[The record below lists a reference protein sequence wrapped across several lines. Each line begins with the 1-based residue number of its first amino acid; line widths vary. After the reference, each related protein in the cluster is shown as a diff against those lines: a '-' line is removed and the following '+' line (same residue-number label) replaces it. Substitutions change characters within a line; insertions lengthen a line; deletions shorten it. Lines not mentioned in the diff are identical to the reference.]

1 MTVGPAWRLVG
12 VGPLFH
18 SWCSCFQLP
27 QLQQFWK
34 LGSWTVFTILKW
46 RKCGVVLN
54 PDDLSLSLFDRIIF
68 SEFETVADLQVIFPG
83 HAESEVVIPDQMH
96 PFTMAIS
103 CPRIIT
109 SVLLDTFVV
118 RTILVPAL
126 MCLGQ
131 PWASGSFSEQLP
143 PPPGDLFWWFYH
155 GSKPYALWFGLLIS
169 WVLGKCHIIYHLS
182 TRSNPRGAIPCWK
195 LPEIGRIL
203 SGDH

>member
-34 LGSWTVFTILKW
+34 LASWTVFTILKW

-54 PDDLSLSLFDRIIF
+54 PDDLSLSLSIWIIF

-96 PFTMAIS
+96 PFTMAIT

-126 MCLGQ
+126 MCLGHRVLS
-131 PWASGSFSEQLP
+131 AHEQLP
-143 PPPGDLFWWFYH
+143 PRWSLLVVLPCSTIWFVEAYSSVGFLENASH
-155 GSKPYALWFGLLIS
+155 N
-169 WVLGKCHIIYHLS
+169 IYQPLE
-182 TRSNPRGAIPCWK
+182 AIHDAKCWK
-195 LPEIGRIL
+195 LLMGRIL
-203 SGDH
+203 SGDHW